1 MVSSFVLTP
10 YTAFWQPDHPTYNPV
25 EACLQLIHPHVNQG
39 KPYYESPRFRV
50 KGTMTVRTCTVSA
63 LY

>member
-1 MVSSFVLTP
+1 MLTP